1 MYEPEI
7 LRGRNAYV
15 SGGTSGINLGLA
27 KTLARHG
34 ARVCVIG
41 RDAAKAER
49 AVREIATDTGG
60 EAMCMPVDVRDYPA
74 VEASMQQAVQQYG
87 PLDIVIAGAAGNFF
101 APAVSISAK
110 GFKTVMDI
118 DLLGTYHVFR
128 AGFDVCRKPGAS
140 LIAITAG
147 QAVKPM
153 PFQAHVCAA
162 KAGINAL
169 VRTLAMEWGPAGVR
183 VNAISPGPISGTEGL
198 YRLAPTAAEQAEI
211 YGRLALRRFGT
222 PEDIGN
228 AAIYLCCPLGGYI
241 TGTILDVDGGFQLGD
256 ASADCLTPT
265 R

>member
-7 LRGRNAYV
+7 LLGRNAYV

-49 AVREIATDTGG
+49 AVREIAKEPGG
-60 EAMCMPVDVRDYPA
+60 EAMYVPVDVRDYEG
-74 VEASMQQAVQQYG
+74 VEASMQQAVRQYG

-140 LIAITAG
+140 FIAITAG

-153 PFQAHVCAA
+153 PFQAHVSAA

-198 YRLAPTAAEQAEI
+198 HRLAPTAAEQAEI
-211 YGRLALRRFGT
+211 CGRLALRRFGT
-222 PEDIGN
+222 PEDIGH
-228 AAIYLCCPLGGYI
+228 AAIYLCCSLGRYI

>member
-1 MYEPEI
+1 MYEPNI
-7 LRGRNAYV
+7 LHDKSAYI

-27 KTLARHG
+27 KTLARYG

-41 RDAAKAER
+41 RDAAKAEL
-49 AVREIATDTGG
+49 AVSEIAAETGG
-60 EAMCMPVDVRDYPA
+60 EAIYVAVDVRDYEGI
-74 VEASMQQAVQQYG
+74 EASMHEAVRHHG
-87 PLDIVIAGAAGNFF
+87 PLDIVVAGAAGNFF

-110 GFKTVMDI
+110 GFKTVIDI

-153 PFQAHVCAA
+153 PCQAHVCAA

-183 VNAISPGPISGTEGL
+183 VNAISPGPIEGTEGL
-198 YRLAPTAAEQAEI
+198 KRLAPTAAEQAEVR
-211 YGRLALRRFGT
+211 GRVALRRFGT
-222 PEDIGN
+222 PEDIGY
-228 AAIYLCCPLGGYI
+228 AAIYLSCPLGAYV
-241 TGTILDVDGGFQLGD
+241 TGTILDVEGGFQLGD